1 MLRKYGKDSS
11 VFGSEKLQGR
21 TRKDVRI
28 KRKVVGKN
36 TGASNIVVLTYKINV
51 AHSSPSRTDTFSTLS
66 SSLSSSIPI
75 PLLSESSQAELEEEF
90 PSDSNYADELH

>member
-1 MLRKYGKDSS
+1 MLRKYGKDGS

-36 TGASNIVVLTYKINV
+36 TGASNIVLC
-51 AHSSPSRTDTFSTLS
+51 A
-66 SSLSSSIPI
+66 
-75 PLLSESSQAELEEEF
+75 
-90 PSDSNYADELH
+90 